1 MAHDDGVGQ
10 TISVEVDVT
19 VVVVVGVVTDIAATE
34 TTLVA
39 VEVMVDVRVMVVL
52 GVGIPRHRQAV
63 ETCALPNKATTAGML
78 TGMLTEAEATG
89 TPTDTEI
96 NGAAEVTLLAE
107 LLRDEDGSS

>member
-1 MAHDDGVGQ
+1 MAHADGVGQ
-10 TISVEVDVT
+10 TISVEVEVT
-19 VVVVVGVVTDIAATE
+19 VTVVVGVVTDIAATE

-39 VEVMVDVRVMVVL
+39 VGVMVDVRVMVVL

-63 ETCALPNKATTAGML
+63 ETCALPNRATTAGML
-78 TGMLTEAEATG
+78 IGMLTEAETMG

-107 LLRDEDGSS
+107 VLRDEDGSS